1 MSSITYS
8 LAMKKPTFADLM
20 KDIEAEA
27 EAEGPEAVA
36 QLERLRHRYAIG
48 GQILLL
54 RIKRGMTQKDLAAK
68 TGIQQSEISKIER
81 GVGNP
86 TEDTLATLTHALG
99 ARLAVVPERELV
111 AV

>member
-1 MSSITYS
+1 MPSRAGRTS
-8 LAMKKPTFADLM
+8 LSRSP
-20 KDIEAEA
+20 
-27 EAEGPEAVA
+27 PERTRSNEPPGKGS
-36 QLERLRHRYAIG
+36 LERLRHRYAVG

-54 RIKRGMTQKDLAAK
+54 RIKRGMTQEDLAAK

>member
-8 LAMKKPTFADLM
+8 LAVKKPTFADLM
-20 KDIEAEA
+20 KDIEVEA
-27 EAEGPEAVA
+27 KAEGPEAVA

-68 TGIQQSEISKIER
+68 TGIQQSEISGR
-81 GVGNP
+81 GAP
-86 TEDTLATLTHALG
+86 AM
-99 ARLAVVPERELV
+99 
-111 AV
+111 